1 MIAHILAHME
11 NYTPLHTERMRLV
24 PLTLAQMQMQLDD
37 YPGLERS
44 LGARVTGNR
53 LEKEMH
59 KNVARSM
66 DYMRQEPN
74 DAIWNTFWAA
84 ILEEDST
91 FIGGIGFKGPANA
104 AGEVEL
110 GYGFDAP
117 YRNRGLATEAVQA
130 MTQWAFEEPAVT
142 SVTAET
148 NYTNIASARVL
159 QKNGFQL
166 YTASNHFLYWRK
178 NRQPVHPEDEKKSN
192 RDGNFTLYDLAVV
205 VEAIDG
211 NCTCN
216 MRVGDSFYLRNS
228 SSLSLPPGGHFCVYA
243 LQAVLPLLPAKQ
255 RQNHSADWMETDS
268 RAVCPDPACKL
279 LMRVDRTDERLLRH
293 NDVSPI
299 PWESL

>member
-1 MIAHILAHME
+1 MIAHILAHLE

-104 AGEVEL
+104 AGE
-110 GYGFDAP
+110 GWPPKP
-117 YRNRGLATEAVQA
+117 YRR
-130 MTQWAFEEPAVT
+130 
-142 SVTAET
+142 
-148 NYTNIASARVL
+148 
-159 QKNGFQL
+159 
-166 YTASNHFLYWRK
+166 
-178 NRQPVHPEDEKKSN
+178 
-192 RDGNFTLYDLAVV
+192 
-205 VEAIDG
+205 
-211 NCTCN
+211 
-216 MRVGDSFYLRNS
+216 
-228 SSLSLPPGGHFCVYA
+228 
-243 LQAVLPLLPAKQ
+243 
-255 RQNHSADWMETDS
+255 
-268 RAVCPDPACKL
+268 
-279 LMRVDRTDERLLRH
+279 
-293 NDVSPI
+293 
-299 PWESL
+299 